1 MKARFWQILIL
12 LSFLTGCTQAR
23 SSSTPTIS
31 PSPTLG
37 SVSVGITPA
46 PNADLATIA
55 FLDAWKADD
64 YASMYSM
71 LTSVSKDAISQED
84 FEKHFRG
91 IASEMALI
99 GIDYEILSSLVAN
112 PESAQV
118 GYRVKF
124 HSALVD
130 DLVKD
135 TAMNLS
141 LENGRWHVQW
151 DDTLVMPELAGG
163 NYMGMERF
171 IPARANIYDRN
182 GAALVAQTDAT
193 AIGLVPG
200 QIDPEQEET
209 LFTWLERLTRL
220 NADDIRARYENFP
233 PGVDWYLPL
242 GEVPSDLN
250 CQEHRFPLGL
260 ERIAAE
266 LKQVALL
273 F

>member
-1 MKARFWQILIL
+1 MKAQFWKILIL

-37 SVSVGITPA
+37 AVSVGITPA
-46 PNADLATIA
+46 PDANLAARA
-55 FLDAWKADD
+55 FLEAWKAND

-99 GIDYEILSSLVAN
+99 GIDYETLSSLVAN
-112 PESAQV
+112 PDSAQV
-118 GYRVKF
+118 GYRVHF

-141 LENGRWHVQW
+141 LESGQWHVQW
-151 DDTLVMPELAGG
+151 DDTLVMLELAGG
-163 NYMGMERF
+163 NYLGMERF

-182 GAALVAQTDAT
+182 GEALVAQTDAT
-193 AIGLVPG
+193 AIG
-200 QIDPEQEET
+200 
-209 LFTWLERLTRL
+209 
-220 NADDIRARYENFP
+220 RARSTP
-233 PGVDWYLPL
+233 SRKRPSSPGWN
-242 GEVPSDLN
+242 G
-250 CQEHRFPLGL
+250 
-260 ERIAAE
+260 
-266 LKQVALL
+266 
-273 F
+273 

>member
-12 LSFLTGCTQAR
+12 LSFLTGCAQSR
-23 SSSTPTIS
+23 SSSTPTIV

-37 SVSVGITPA
+37 AVSVGITPA
-46 PNADLATIA
+46 PDANTAAIA

-64 YASMYSM
+64 YATMYSM
-71 LTSVSKDAISQED
+71 LTSVSKDAVSQED

-91 IASEMALI
+91 IASEMALS
-99 GIDYEILSSLVAN
+99 GIDYDILSSLVAN

-118 GYRVKF
+118 GYRLNF
-124 HSALVD
+124 HSTLVD

-141 LENGRWHVQW
+141 LESGQWRVQW

-171 IPARANIYDRN
+171 IPACANIYDRD

-209 LFTWLERLTRL
+209 LFTWLERLTGL
-220 NADDIRARYENFP
+220 RARRHTR
-233 PGVDWYLPL
+233 PL
-242 GEVPSDLN
+242 
-250 CQEHRFPLGL
+250 
-260 ERIAAE
+260 
-266 LKQVALL
+266 
-273 F
+273 